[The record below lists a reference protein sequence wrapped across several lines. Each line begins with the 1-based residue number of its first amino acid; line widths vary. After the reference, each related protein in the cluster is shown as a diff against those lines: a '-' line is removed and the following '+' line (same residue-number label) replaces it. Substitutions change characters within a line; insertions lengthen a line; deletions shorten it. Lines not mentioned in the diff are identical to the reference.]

1 MRLCLCLG
9 AVLAAGAVGA
19 AAAASAPTS
28 LTFSV
33 FAHTGLRLGDV
44 TWTGSR
50 FLYVTQN
57 AGELH
62 SSGPRG
68 LPTGLFAKVPPEV
81 EEMRC
86 LPSPG
91 AHGFARGDV
100 FCHSPRGTIWRI
112 TSAGNASAFATL
124 PETEVQDGALAFD
137 RAGGFGYDLL
147 AATGGSASNGGTVY
161 AIGSDKSVRKI
172 GPYPGPGG
180 ADNIEMASGQFGTAS
195 NQLLIAI
202 DKAPNPPEPQA
213 GYVLAMRPN
222 GAVRRLVSLPDGLN
236 PIVVIG
242 RGDAPPGRASPG
254 VYLTDTFSTNVLF
267 APASQLSG
275 HVGDVLV
282 GGETTAHLWIVSPR
296 GSGFRATRVPSNLRG
311 KGAPWNLEGATW
323 VG

>member
-1 MRLCLCLG
+1 MRGCLCFL
-9 AVLAAGAVGA
+9 AVLFAATVGVSPA
-19 AAAASAPTS
+19 PSAETT
-28 LTFSV
+28 LRFRV
-33 FAHTGLRLGDV
+33 FTHTGLRLGDV
-44 TWTGSR
+44 AWTGSR

-57 AGELH
+57 AGEIH
-62 SSGPRG
+62 SSGPDGPPIR
-68 LPTGLFAKVPPEV
+68 LFANVPPEV

-100 FCHSPRGTIWRI
+100 YCHSPRGSIWRI
-112 TSAGNASAFATL
+112 TSAGAVSLFASL

-137 RAGGFGYDLL
+137 RAGGFGYAML

-161 AIGSDKSVRKI
+161 AIGSDRSVRRI
-172 GPYPGPGG
+172 GRYPGPGG
-180 ADNIEMASGQFGTAS
+180 ADNIEMAPERFGSAS

-202 DKAPNPPEPQA
+202 DKAPNPPNPQA
-213 GYVLAMRPN
+213 GFVLAMRPN

-242 RGDAPPGRASPG
+242 RGDAPRGRASPG
-254 VYLTDTFSTNVLF
+254 VYLTDTFSTNVLY
-267 APASQLSG
+267 APASQLRD

-282 GGETTAHLWIVSPR
+282 GGETTARLWVVSPR

-311 KGAPWNLEGATW
+311 KGAPWNLEGAAW